1 MKEYPDISRAKISL
15 TASLSQRKFRK
26 KENLFVVE
34 GRKSV
39 QDTLP
44 HYELEF
50 MVGLSDWIYD
60 HPALCEPHKD
70 RVYIA
75 DEGEMRKMSSLSTA
89 PDVIAVYHLP
99 ATTDSDQLLST
110 PLPDDLYLMLDSIQD
125 PGNLGTIIRTAHW
138 FGISRI
144 FASPMTADIYNPK
157 TIQSSMGSLP
167 FVRVDYIDLSLMAGK
182 NPTLPVIGLQLEGYD
197 IYTTPLPQKGF
208 IVMGNE
214 GNGLSPSM
222 KGELTLGLTI
232 PPYDPDCHPES
243 LNVAVATAITISQ
256 FRSRQPK

>member
-1 MKEYPDISRAKISL
+1 MKEYPDISKAKISL

-26 KENLFVVE
+26 KENLFVME

-39 QDTLP
+39 LDTLD
-44 HYELEF
+44 HYELEYL
-50 MVGLSDWIYD
+50 VGLPDWIYN
-60 HPALCEPHKD
+60 HPAVCDPYEDKT
-70 RVYIA
+70 YIA
-75 DEGEMRKMSSLSTA
+75 DEGEMRKMSSLSTI
-89 PDVIAVYHLP
+89 PDVIAVYRLP
-99 ATTDSDQLLST
+99 EAADSNQLLST

-138 FGISRI
+138 FGINRI

-157 TIQSSMGSLP
+157 TVQSSMGSLAA
-167 FVRVDYIDLSLMAGK
+167 VRVDYIDLSLMVSR
-182 NPTLPVIGLQLEGYD
+182 NPGLPVIGLQLEGND
-197 IYTTPLPQKGF
+197 IYTTPLPEKGF

-232 PPYDPDCHPES
+232 PPYDSNCHPES

-256 FRSRQPK
+256 FRSRKLK